1 MTLNSDE
8 GSVTADVAAH
18 QRLSRTGVPTAAPL
32 LYPFYPQIAQHL
44 LFFGSFRSLIHL

>member
-18 QRLSRTGVPTAAPL
+18 QRLSRIGVSTAAPL
-32 LYPFYPQIAQHL
+32 LYPFLSSDSTTSIV
-44 LFFGSFRSLIHL
+44 FWLIS